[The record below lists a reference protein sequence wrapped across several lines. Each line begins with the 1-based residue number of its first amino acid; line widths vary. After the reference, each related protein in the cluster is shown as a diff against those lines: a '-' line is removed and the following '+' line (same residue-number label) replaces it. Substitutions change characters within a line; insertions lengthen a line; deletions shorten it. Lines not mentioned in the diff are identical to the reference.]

1 MSQQGIYVS
10 PDCITPNR
18 DREPISDL
26 KIWIIEFEVFTVHN
40 ATKKGCAVVKARD
53 ANSATQILLKEGMYN
68 GTPNR
73 YSITRVAE
81 IIPSPESM
89 LICEQIN
96 NVEYEC

>member
-1 MSQQGIYVS
+1 MNQGIYVS

-26 KIWIIEFEVFTVHN
+26 KIWIIEFEVFIEHN
-40 ATKKGCAVVKARD
+40 ITRKGCAVVKASN

-68 GTPNR
+68 GAPNR

-81 IIPSPESM
+81 VIPSPSSM